1 MLTPERRREIE
12 GAIGLLDRGIWP
24 GPTAE
29 MSRMVSALLAEI
41 DRLKPF
47 ETAIRKMAE
56 DVDEMWGQTP
66 DVNPVEV
73 VQEFDAMARCLAR
86 QDTWDKAIAVIREA
100 SGIDSR

>member
-41 DRLKPF
+41 DRLKAY

-56 DVDEMWGQTP
+56 DINDEWGMGADLAP
-66 DVNPVEV
+66 SDV
-73 VQEFDAMARCLAR
+73 VQCHDEGLTERVCR
-86 QDTWDKAIAVIREA
+86 ETWDKATLALSKA
-100 SGIDSR
+100 AGPDFQ